1 MKKTHGEYVSVSQV
15 LRIAKP
21 LRRQCIMHYCYYYSS
36 YLINSSDRHN
46 FFLFTSI
53 ALFLLCSCSEA
64 AFLAQ
69 LMYYA
74 MVSCEPLSTI
84 LNRRHMHTYGLNS
97 TISPTFLGGFFHL
110 FIKQSYGIQ
119 TNNIALQTET
129 KIQFPFDLC
138 YLNIVFTFADIS
150 IGAKLN

>member
-1 MKKTHGEYVSVSQV
+1 MVSQV

-53 ALFLLCSCSEA
+53 ALFLFGSCSDA
-64 AFLAQ
+64 AFLIQ

-84 LNRRHMHTYGLNS
+84 LNRRHMHTYGLTS
-97 TISPTFLGGFFHL
+97 TISPTFLGGFFFFISLLNNHMAFKQIKLHCKRKQEFNFHL
-110 FIKQSYGIQ
+110 
-119 TNNIALQTET
+119 
-129 KIQFPFDLC
+129 
-138 YLNIVFTFADIS
+138 TFAV
-150 IGAKLN
+150 